1 MPLPRKVFR
10 IEQMHPAT
18 IQGALLAEPD
28 VSLPHQEI
36 LCELQSLRNLIERRC
51 TSSSETGAMDD
62 AIDRTKL
69 EIAAL
74 HLGPADGSAAR
85 ATRELEAVTEGAER
99 ATQKIIN
106 AAEDIEDVAN
116 TLSARL
122 KGGQEQALAQDILDH
137 VIQIF
142 EACNFQDLT
151 AQRITKVVATL
162 NFVEDRIT
170 RMMEAWG
177 GTEAFRLY
185 TAAAIGARE
194 NSGRLHGPKL
204 EGDVGYATQ
213 EDVDALFAAE

>member
-1 MPLPRKVFR
+1 MPLQRKVFR

-18 IQGALLAEPD
+18 MPGALLAEPEAG
-28 VSLPHQEI
+28 LPHQEI
-36 LCELQSLRNLIERRC
+36 LCELQSLRDLIERRC
-51 TSSSETGAMDD
+51 TGSAESGANDD
-62 AIDRTKL
+62 VIGRTKL

-74 HLGPADGSAAR
+74 RAGPIDGGPAR
-85 ATRELEAVTEGAER
+85 ATRELDAIAEGAER

-106 AAEDIEDVAN
+106 AAEEIEDAAN
-116 TLSARL
+116 TLSARF
-122 KGGQEQALAQDILDH
+122 KDGQEQALAQDILDH
-137 VIQIF
+137 VIRIF
-142 EACNFQDLT
+142 EACNFQDLS

-177 GTEAFRLY
+177 GIDAFRPY

-194 NSGRLHGPKL
+194 NNSQLHGPKL

>member
-10 IEQMHPAT
+10 IEQMHPARM
-18 IQGALLAEPD
+18 QAARFAEPAM
-28 VSLPHQEI
+28 SLPHQEI
-36 LCELQSLRNLIERRC
+36 LCELQALRNLIERRC
-51 TSSSETGAMDD
+51 TSSIETGAIDD

-74 HLGPADGSAAR
+74 HVGPPDGSAAR
-85 ATRELEAVTEGAER
+85 ATRELDAVTEGAER

-106 AAEDIEDVAN
+106 AAEDIEDAAN

-122 KGGQEQALAQDILDH
+122 KDEQEQALAQDILDH

-151 AQRITKVVATL
+151 AQRITKVIATL

-170 RMMEAWG
+170 RMMETWG
-177 GTEAFRLY
+177 GTEAFQLY
-185 TAAAIGARE
+185 TAAAMGARE
-194 NSGRLHGPKL
+194 TSSTLHGPRL
-204 EGDVGYATQ
+204 AGDVGCATQ
-213 EDVDALFAAE
+213 EDIDALFAAD